1 MSKMHIRQKAS
12 FVIFGLA
19 MVCCSALSAQEGGEF
34 VRLKHGLPNILKVT
48 NVRVYSDSPTSA
60 KISIWLDVKKGK
72 IVSISRGGGEWLIT
86 VRTRGRVSAYLVP
99 EKSFKIVG
107 EETKSVKNRAM
118 HFAESG

>member
-1 MSKMHIRQKAS
+1 MHIRQKVG
-12 FVIFGLA
+12 FLIFCLA
-19 MVCCSALSAQEGGEF
+19 LLYSSSLFAQEGGGL

-60 KISIWLDVKKGK
+60 KISIWLHVKKGK

-86 VRTRGRVSAYLVP
+86 LRTRGKVSAYLVS

-107 EETKSVKNRAM
+107 EETKSVKIRAM
-118 HFAESG
+118 HFEEGG